1 AMVIRPAKVLEL
13 GVDRFVS
20 HAPAGL
26 LVVDEVPEQSPAHQ
40 VLMAC
45 RGALPTVVHAGV
57 PDLQTYDRVVSDH
70 YTGAKALT
78 QWLLAR
84 GRRRILRVWLSEH
97 ERHWLS
103 RRSRGYC
110 DAVQEAGVEALPEL
124 RIPGAD
130 RLGAS
135 M

>member
-1 AMVIRPAKVLEL
+1 
-13 GVDRFVS
+13 
-20 HAPAGL
+20 
-26 LVVDEVPEQSPAHQ
+26 
-40 VLMAC
+40 
-45 RGALPTVVHAGV
+45 
-57 PDLQTYDRVVSDH
+57 
-70 YTGAKALT
+70 TGAKALT

-135 M
+135 MFSNPLDTQKRIWADQIRRIAGYLIEWFGTADPARRPDAIMCKTDGHAVQ